1 MKNKAILKRKCMEI
15 FLHSQYFSP
24 GAGSNVHKT
33 YINFLKLTK
42 KYFIDKDFILSVVYL
57 LVPLTCN
64 FAKETI
70 CQHIV
75 SVVQLTFI
83 EWRSALIKKEGK
95 RL

>member
-1 MKNKAILKRKCMEI
+1 MEI

-83 EWRSALIKKEGK
+83 EWRSALKKEGK